1 MDACEC
7 SGGARAGSLR
17 PERHTRKP
25 RAPYGAAGKRSSQRS
40 RNPGCC
46 CELLPGSRPP
56 PWTPRGTTERPSPG
70 SPSGSQVSSVG
81 VDKRDARDREGRR
94 RRGKKHDYVTGDER
108 QER

>member
-40 RNPGCC
+40 HNP
-46 CELLPGSRPP
+46 
-56 PWTPRGTTERPSPG
+56 
-70 SPSGSQVSSVG
+70 V
-81 VDKRDARDREGRR
+81 
-94 RRGKKHDYVTGDER
+94 RGKKGKRRIFKEYSRGIGDQQPTGCCIAVEVFCYNGSVENGFDM
-108 QER
+108 